1 MGIGVVEGFFL
12 HGAIAS
18 TVAHDSHNLIA
29 VGDNDQDILLGI
41 QALEKA
47 GGRLLLGT
55 GWKAA
60 RSSSASGMRPADT
73 GTTEQVQR
81 ALANMKKLCVE
92 MGMQRSWTHS
102 RRYSFCRCR
111 FCRKFGLPTEASLIP
126 WNTGICRLVH
136 HRLGLAR
143 KKKLADLPGINFNHR
158 KIERL
163 SA

>member
-47 GGRLLLGT
+47 GGGYCLARDGKLLEVLPLPVCGLLT
-55 GWKAA
+55 QE
-60 RSSSASGMRPADT
+60 P
-73 GTTEQVQR
+73 TEQVQR

-92 MGMQRSWTHS
+92 MGMPEELDPFQTL
-102 RRYSFCRCR
+102 SFCRCR

-143 KKKLADLPGINFNHR
+143 KKSCRFAWYQFQP
-158 KIERL
+158 
-163 SA
+163 

>member
-1 MGIGVVEGFFL
+1 MGIGVAEGFFL

-47 GGRLLLGT
+47 GGGYCLVRDGKLLEVLPLPVCGLLT
-55 GWKAA
+55 QE
-60 RSSSASGMRPADT
+60 P
-73 GTTEQVQR
+73 TEQVQR

-102 RRYSFCRCR
+102 RRYLFCRCR

-136 HRLGLAR
+136 HRLGLTR
-143 KKKLADLPGINFNHR
+143 KKSCRFAWYQFQP
-158 KIERL
+158 
-163 SA
+163 